1 MIQCS
6 ENKLGEVTF
15 FRQRKISSE
24 RLTEARAVGEKAY
37 LFWYVMSLLHVE
49 LFWTRVILY
58 LIFVL
63 LFFDLLSKSI
73 NHEETHHAINHIFKR
88 ILLERYEKAIKHT
101 YIKSDK
107 KYQN

>member
-73 NHEETHHAINHIFKR
+73 NHEETHHMQSITFLKEFF
-88 ILLERYEKAIKHT
+88 ERYEKAIKHT